1 MKKSKTLKYSAG
13 DEKPAMRIDKKN
25 PFMLELFTA
34 INAIVMQL
42 SDLNCRNKH
51 FI

>member
-25 PFMLELFTA
+25 VHAWTVYDHKCNC
-34 INAIVMQL
+34 NATIRFKL
-42 SDLNCRNKH
+42 
-51 FI
+51 